1 MSISS
6 SISINKSPL
15 PAQTLIAPF
24 KDAYLQQLTAPLDG
38 YWEAALIGQAPH
50 YEIRED
56 ESPIGYCAITDE
68 QELLQIYTTSP
79 LNTSTALKQLWET
92 SKMKTAVIGT
102 NDPLTLANCLKLS
115 DNPALTIHTYLFQD
129 SNRPT
134 ELYSPNPDAQ
144 FRLATMDDLEALINF
159 YNQNNEYEDT
169 DAIEDGFGG
178 HHQYT
183 KTLIENKQVFLLTD
197 ETTIFGIG
205 ECRFS
210 QTQPPFADVGMIV
223 NKAHRRQQ
231 FGTTILIHLKNYCYQ
246 LNRKPICS
254 CEAKNIASLKTI
266 EKAGFCNSDRLLS
279 IKF

>member
-1 MSISS
+1 MSTLNSL
-6 SISINKSPL
+6 SIDKSPL
-15 PAQTLIAPF
+15 SSQTSITEF
-24 KDAYLQQLTAPLDG
+24 KRAYLQQLTAPLDA

-50 YEIRED
+50 YGIWEGKKL
-56 ESPIGYCAITDE
+56 IGYCVVTDNH
-68 QELLQIYTTSP
+68 ELLQIHATTP
-79 LNTSTALKQLWET
+79 LHTLAAIEQLLLT
-92 SKMKTAVIGT
+92 RRMKTAVIGT

-115 DNPALTIHTYLFQD
+115 DNLTLTIHTYLFQD

-134 ELYSPNPDAQ
+134 ELYSPNPNAQ
-144 FRLATMDDLEALINF
+144 FRLASMDDLEALINF

-183 KTLIENKQVFLLTD
+183 KTLIKNKQVFLLTD

-254 CEAKNIASLKTI
+254 CDADNIASFKTI
-266 EKAGFCNSDRLLS
+266 LKAGFYNSDRLLS